1 MRDIEIIEHIRRRD
15 REKAL
20 RYLYKELPKVKANI
34 IASGGD
40 KATAE
45 EIFHDALLLLVEK
58 VTDPGFEL
66 TSKLSTYLYGIARF
80 LWMNELRKQ
89 NKSIAL
95 EWSDTLIVSSEDLNY
110 DEGREARFDAL
121 DKILMSLTVR
131 CQEVFDRFYFKKE
144 SMKTIATA
152 LGFSNVNSVKTQKY
166 KCMEQAIKLST
177 QL

>member
-1 MRDIEIIEHIRRRD
+1 MTDLELLENIRRRD

-20 RYLYKELPKVKANI
+20 RYLSKELPKVKANI
-34 IASGGD
+34 MASGGD
-40 KATAE
+40 KASAE

-58 VTDPGFEL
+58 VSEPTFEL

-89 NKSIAL
+89 SKNTEL
-95 EWSDTLIVSSEDLNY
+95 EWSDTLIISSDDLNY
-110 DEGREARFDAL
+110 DEEREARFEAL
-121 DKILMSLTVR
+121 DKILTSLTTR
-131 CQEVFDRFYFKKE
+131 CQDIFNRFYFKKE
-144 SMKTIATA
+144 SMKTIARA
-152 LGFSNVNSVKTQKY
+152 LGYSNVNSVKTQKY